1 MKSMHRLMECSIGC
15 LDSMPDVLCEAA
27 RRSDTGSVLVL
38 HVRENGQQMSTFEV
52 NDSDQKWLDDE
63 MWPDDGRPLQE
74 RYGVPNRTEIAQG
87 HAHIC
92 VCDYACVYQFQELH
106 AKLLVGMNLFKCL
119 STNETQG
126 QAFAEAEEHWGSY
139 CRLHNLDYPSGIP
152 KAKKMPAA
160 AAEAAAAAAEDA
172 PVAAEPIPAAAPA
185 KKRPAAARVKKRPA
199 AAPAAAPAV
208 APAVAPV
215 PAPVAAAAAA
225 ADADDRNDYGIML
238 YKNNSIGI
246 RAKFGE
252 KNQVLSFGG
261 THCGKSSERLRAIAA
276 EIVRDLQLGQS
287 IPVCRA
293 KGNLLAFA

>member
-1 MKSMHRLMECSIGC
+1 MEANDAEPVHTDKDEIKHTEAKPIKPVYAYELNKMQVSMHSTSGVETVPLQAGPMNFLVAKFSTHIFQSEFCNLMLSAPIPKPVKKRPAAAAAAAAAE
-15 LDSMPDVLCEAA
+15 DAPVTAEPVPAAAPVKKRPAAA
-27 RRSDTGSVLVL
+27 RRAL
-38 HVRENGQQMSTFEV
+38 
-52 NDSDQKWLDDE
+52 QKKK
-63 MWPDDGRPLQE
+63 RPAE
-74 RYGVPNRTEIAQG
+74 DVVVAAEPVP
-87 HAHIC
+87 
-92 VCDYACVYQFQELH
+92 
-106 AKLLVGMNLFKCL
+106 
-119 STNETQG
+119 
-126 QAFAEAEEHWGSY
+126 
-139 CRLHNLDYPSGIP
+139 
-152 KAKKMPAA
+152 A
-160 AAEAAAAAAEDA
+160 AAEAAAAAEDD

-252 KNQVLSFGG
+252 HNQVLSFGG
-261 THCGKSSERLRAIAA
+261 LYCGKSSQRLRAIGA
-276 EIVRDLQLGQS
+276 EIVRDLQLGHS
-287 IPVCRA
+287 IPVCKA